1 MENIRH
7 INKIIIFKLF
17 KLFKLK
23 INKKNIKMHINS
35 NKK

>member
-7 INKIIIFKLF
+7 INKIIIF